1 MGNFLLRRLL
11 LLIPVLWG
19 VATLVFLLLHFI
31 PGDPVDLMLGD
42 SALGTDRETLRDQL
56 GLNDPLIVQ
65 YLRYFGDLLQGDW
78 GTSLFSKKPV
88 FEEIM
93 ERVPA
98 TMELMLGAMVVTILV
113 AMPLGLIAAVNKS
126 TWIDQGA
133 MIFSLLGVS
142 IPNFWLGPMLI
153 LLFSIHF
160 DLLPVNER
168 GGLEHLILPALTL
181 GTSLASILA
190 RITRS
195 SVVETLQAEYIRTAR
210 SKGISELRIL
220 FRHALRNALIPIV
233 TVIGLQVGVLLSGAI
248 ITEAIFDW
256 PGLGNLLISAINSRN
271 YPLVQ
276 GCVLFIAGSYVMV
289 NLVIDLLYACLLY
302 TSDAADE

>member
-56 GLNDPLIVQ
+56 GLNDPLIFQ

-113 AMPLGLIAAVNKS
+113 AMPLGLIAAVNKG

-289 NLVIDLLYACLLY
+289 NLVIDLLYAYLDPRIRL
-302 TSDAADE
+302 S

>member
-1 MGNFLLRRLL
+1 LGNFLLRRIL

-31 PGDPVDLMLGD
+31 PGDPVDMMLGD
-42 SALGTDRETLRDQL
+42 SALGTDREILRDQL

-113 AMPLGLIAAVNKS
+113 AMPLGLIAAVNKG

-276 GCVLFIAGSYVMV
+276 GCVLFIAGSYVIV
-289 NLVIDLLYACLLY
+289 NLVIDLLYAYLDPRIRL
-302 TSDAADE
+302 S

>member
-31 PGDPVDLMLGD
+31 PGDPIDLMLGD

-56 GLNDPLIVQ
+56 GLNDPLIIQ
-65 YLRYFGDLLQGDW
+65 YIRYFGDLLQGDW

-98 TMELMLGAMVVTILV
+98 TMELMFGAMVVTILV
-113 AMPLGLIAAVNKS
+113 AMPLGLIAAVNKG

-210 SKGISELRIL
+210 SKGISELQIL

-289 NLVIDLLYACLLY
+289 NLVIDLLYAYLDPRIRL
-302 TSDAADE
+302 S

>member
-1 MGNFLLRRLL
+1 MGNFLLRRLI

-98 TMELMLGAMVVTILV
+98 TMELMFGAMVVTILV
-113 AMPLGLIAAVNKS
+113 AMPLGLIAAVNKG

-142 IPNFWLGPMLI
+142 LPNFWLGPMLI

-289 NLVIDLLYACLLY
+289 NLVIDLVYAYLDPRIRL
-302 TSDAADE
+302 S

>member
-65 YLRYFGDLLQGDW
+65 YLRYFGDLLLGDW

-98 TMELMLGAMVVTILV
+98 SMELMLGAMVVTILV
-113 AMPLGLIAAVNKS
+113 AMPLGLIAAVNKGS
-126 TWIDQGA
+126 WIDQGA

-289 NLVIDLLYACLLY
+289 NLIIDLLYAYLDPRIRL
-302 TSDAADE
+302 S

>member
-56 GLNDPLIVQ
+56 GLNDPLFVQ

-78 GTSLFSKKPV
+78 GTSLFSKKQV

-98 TMELMLGAMVVTILV
+98 TMELMFGAMVVTILV
-113 AMPLGLIAAVNKS
+113 AMPLGLIAAVNKG

-210 SKGISELRIL
+210 SNGISELRIL

-289 NLVIDLLYACLLY
+289 NLVIDLLYAYLDPRIRL
-302 TSDAADE
+302 S

>member
-1 MGNFLLRRLL
+1 LGNFLLRRLL

-56 GLNDPLIVQ
+56 GLKDPLIVQ

-98 TMELMLGAMVVTILV
+98 TMELMFGAMVVTILV
-113 AMPLGLIAAVNKS
+113 AMPLGLIAAVNKG

-289 NLVIDLLYACLLY
+289 NLVIDLLYAYLDPRIRL
-302 TSDAADE
+302 S

>member
-98 TMELMLGAMVVTILV
+98 TMELMLGAIVVTILV
-113 AMPLGLIAAVNKS
+113 AMPLGLIAAVNKG

-233 TVIGLQVGVLLSGAI
+233 TVIGLQVGVLSSGAI

-289 NLVIDLLYACLLY
+289 NLVIDLLYAYLDPRIRL
-302 TSDAADE
+302 S

>member
-31 PGDPVDLMLGD
+31 PGDPIDLMLGD
-42 SALGTDRETLRDQL
+42 SALGTDREILRDQL
-56 GLNDPLIVQ
+56 GLNDPLIIQ
-65 YLRYFGDLLQGDW
+65 YIRYFGDLLQGDW

-98 TMELMLGAMVVTILV
+98 TMELMFGAMVVTILV
-113 AMPLGLIAAVNKS
+113 AMPLGLIAAVKKG
-126 TWIDQGA
+126 TWIDQGS

-220 FRHALRNALIPIV
+220 LRHALRNALIPIV
-233 TVIGLQVGVLLSGAI
+233 TVIGLQIGVLLSGAI

-289 NLVIDLLYACLLY
+289 NLLIDLLYAYLDPRIRL
-302 TSDAADE
+302 S

>member
-56 GLNDPLIVQ
+56 GLNDPLIIQ

-98 TMELMLGAMVVTILV
+98 TMELMFGAMVVTILV
-113 AMPLGLIAAVNKS
+113 AMPLGLIAAVNKG

-289 NLVIDLLYACLLY
+289 NLVIDLLYAYLDPRIRL
-302 TSDAADE
+302 S

>member
-65 YLRYFGDLLQGDW
+65 YLRYFGNLLLGDW

-98 TMELMLGAMVVTILV
+98 TMELMIGAMVVTILV
-113 AMPLGLIAAVNKS
+113 AMPLGLIAAVNKGS
-126 TWIDQGA
+126 WIDQGA

-289 NLVIDLLYACLLY
+289 NLIIDLLYAYLDPRIRL
-302 TSDAADE
+302 S

>member
-56 GLNDPLIVQ
+56 GLNEPLIVQ

-98 TMELMLGAMVVTILV
+98 TMELMFGAMVVTILV
-113 AMPLGLIAAVNKS
+113 AMPLGLIAAVNKG

-289 NLVIDLLYACLLY
+289 NLVIDLLYAYLDPRIRL
-302 TSDAADE
+302 S

>member
-1 MGNFLLRRLL
+1 LGNFLLRRIL

-113 AMPLGLIAAVNKS
+113 AMPLGLIAAVNKG

-289 NLVIDLLYACLLY
+289 NLVIDLLYAYLDPRIRL
-302 TSDAADE
+302 S

>member
-56 GLNDPLIVQ
+56 GLNDPLVVQ

-98 TMELMLGAMVVTILV
+98 TMELMFGAMVVTILV
-113 AMPLGLIAAVNKS
+113 AMPLGLIAAVNKGS
-126 TWIDQGA
+126 WIDQGA

-160 DLLPVNER
+160 DLLPVNE
-168 GGLEHLILPALTL
+168 
-181 GTSLASILA
+181 
-190 RITRS
+190 
-195 SVVETLQAEYIRTAR
+195 
-210 SKGISELRIL
+210 
-220 FRHALRNALIPIV
+220 
-233 TVIGLQVGVLLSGAI
+233 
-248 ITEAIFDW
+248 
-256 PGLGNLLISAINSRN
+256 
-271 YPLVQ
+271 
-276 GCVLFIAGSYVMV
+276 
-289 NLVIDLLYACLLY
+289 
-302 TSDAADE
+302 

>member
-1 MGNFLLRRLL
+1 LGNFLLRRLL

-98 TMELMLGAMVVTILV
+98 TMELMFGAMVVTILV
-113 AMPLGLIAAVNKS
+113 AMPLGLIAAVNKG

-142 IPNFWLGPMLI
+142 LPNFWLGPMLI

-289 NLVIDLLYACLLY
+289 NLVIDLLYAYLDPRIRL
-302 TSDAADE
+302 S

>member
-1 MGNFLLRRLL
+1 M
-11 LLIPVLWG
+11 
-19 VATLVFLLLHFI
+19 LLHFI
-31 PGDPVDLMLGD
+31 PGDPIDLMLGD
-42 SALGTDRETLRDQL
+42 SALGTDREILRDQL
-56 GLNDPLIVQ
+56 GLNDPLIIQ
-65 YLRYFGDLLQGDW
+65 YIRYFGDLLQGDW

-98 TMELMLGAMVVTILV
+98 TMELMFGAMVVTILV
-113 AMPLGLIAAVNKS
+113 AMPLGLIAAVKKG
-126 TWIDQGA
+126 TWIDQGS

-220 FRHALRNALIPIV
+220 LRHALRNALIPIV
-233 TVIGLQVGVLLSGAI
+233 TVIGLQIGVLLSGAI

-289 NLVIDLLYACLLY
+289 NLVIDLLYAYLDPRIRL
-302 TSDAADE
+302 S

>member
-42 SALGTDRETLRDQL
+42 SALGTDRQTLRDQL

-78 GTSLFSKKPV
+78 GISLFSKKPV

-98 TMELMLGAMVVTILV
+98 TMELMFGAMVVTILV
-113 AMPLGLIAAVNKS
+113 AMPLGLIAAVNKG

-289 NLVIDLLYACLLY
+289 NLVIDLLYAYLDPRIRL
-302 TSDAADE
+302 S

>member
-31 PGDPVDLMLGD
+31 PGDPIDLMLGD

-56 GLNDPLIVQ
+56 GLNDPLIIQ
-65 YLRYFGDLLQGDW
+65 YIRYFGDLLQGDW

-98 TMELMLGAMVVTILV
+98 TMELMFGAMVVTILV
-113 AMPLGLIAAVNKS
+113 AMPLGLIAAVKKG
-126 TWIDQGA
+126 TWIDQGS

-220 FRHALRNALIPIV
+220 LRHALRNALIPIV
-233 TVIGLQVGVLLSGAI
+233 TVIGLQIGVLLSGAI
-248 ITEAIFDW
+248 ITESIFDW

-276 GCVLFIAGSYVMV
+276 GCVLFIAGSYVIV
-289 NLVIDLLYACLLY
+289 NLVIDLLYAYLDPRIRLL
-302 TSDAADE
+302 

>member
-1 MGNFLLRRLL
+1 MLRRLL

-42 SALGTDRETLRDQL
+42 SALGTDRETLRNQL

-98 TMELMLGAMVVTILV
+98 TMELMFGAMVVTILV
-113 AMPLGLIAAVNKS
+113 AMPLGLIAAVNKG

-142 IPNFWLGPMLI
+142 LPNFWLGPMLI
-153 LLFSIHF
+153 LLLSIHF

-289 NLVIDLLYACLLY
+289 NLVIDLLYAYLDPRIRL
-302 TSDAADE
+302 S

>member
-1 MGNFLLRRLL
+1 MGSFLLRRLL

-31 PGDPVDLMLGD
+31 PGDPVDLLLGD
-42 SALGTDRETLRDQL
+42 SALGTDRETLRDQM

-88 FEEIM
+88 FDEIL

-98 TMELMLGAMVVTILV
+98 SMELMFGAMVVTILV
-113 AMPLGLIAAVNKS
+113 AMPLGLIAAVNKGS
-126 TWIDQGA
+126 WIDQGA

-195 SVVETLQAEYIRTAR
+195 SVVETLETEYIRTAR

-289 NLVIDLLYACLLY
+289 NLVIDLLYAYLDPRIRL
-302 TSDAADE
+302 S

>member
-42 SALGTDRETLRDQL
+42 SALGTDREILRDQL

-113 AMPLGLIAAVNKS
+113 AMPLGLIAAVNKG

-160 DLLPVNER
+160 DLFPVNER

-289 NLVIDLLYACLLY
+289 NLVIDLLYAYLDPRIRL
-302 TSDAADE
+302 S

>member
-1 MGNFLLRRLL
+1 
-11 LLIPVLWG
+11 
-19 VATLVFLLLHFI
+19 
-31 PGDPVDLMLGD
+31 
-42 SALGTDRETLRDQL
+42 
-56 GLNDPLIVQ
+56 
-65 YLRYFGDLLQGDW
+65 
-78 GTSLFSKKPV
+78 
-88 FEEIM
+88 M

-113 AMPLGLIAAVNKS
+113 AMPLGLIAAVNKG

-210 SKGISELRIL
+210 IK
-220 FRHALRNALIPIV
+220 RHLGTTNS
-233 TVIGLQVGVLLSGAI
+233 LSTCAPKCSYPNRHG
-248 ITEAIFDW
+248 DW
-256 PGLGNLLISAINSRN
+256 PTSRGIIEWGD
-271 YPLVQ
+271 YHRSHL
-276 GCVLFIAGSYVMV
+276 
-289 NLVIDLLYACLLY
+289 
-302 TSDAADE
+302 

>member
-1 MGNFLLRRLL
+1 MLAFLLRRLL

-19 VATLVFLLLHFI
+19 VASLVFLLLHLI

-42 SALGTDRETLRDQL
+42 SALGADREALRTQL
-56 GLNDPLIVQ
+56 GLNDSLHTQ
-65 YLRYFGDLLQGDW
+65 YLRYFSDLLQGDW
-78 GTSLFSKKPV
+78 GTSLFSKRPV
-88 FEEIM
+88 WEEIQ
-93 ERVPA
+93 ERLPA
-98 TMELMLGAMVVTILV
+98 TLELMLGAMVVTVVL
-113 AMPLGLIAAVNKS
+113 ALPLGLLAAVRKG
-126 TWIDQGA
+126 TWVDQGA
-133 MIFSLLGVS
+133 MVFSLLGVS
-142 IPNFWLGPMLI
+142 LPNFWLGPMLI
-153 LLFSIHF
+153 LLFSIHL
-160 DLLPVNER
+160 DWLPVNER

-195 SVVETLQAEYIRTAR
+195 SVIETLQAEYIRTAR
-210 SKGISELRIL
+210 SKGLSEGRIL
-220 FRHALRNALIPIV
+220 FRHALRNAMIPIV

-289 NLVIDLLYACLLY
+289 NLVIDLLYAYLDPRIRL
-302 TSDAADE
+302 S

>member
-56 GLNDPLIVQ
+56 GLNEPLIAQ

-98 TMELMLGAMVVTILV
+98 TMELMFGAMVVTILV
-113 AMPLGLIAAVNKS
+113 AMPLGLIAAVNKG

-142 IPNFWLGPMLI
+142 LPNFWLGPMLI
-153 LLFSIHF
+153 LLLSIHF

-289 NLVIDLLYACLLY
+289 NLVIDLLYAYLDPRIRL
-302 TSDAADE
+302 S

>member
-31 PGDPVDLMLGD
+31 PGDPIDLMLGD

-56 GLNDPLIVQ
+56 GLNDPLIIQ
-65 YLRYFGDLLQGDW
+65 YIRYFGDLLQGDW

-98 TMELMLGAMVVTILV
+98 TMELMFGAMVVTILV
-113 AMPLGLIAAVNKS
+113 AMPLGLIAAVNKG

-142 IPNFWLGPMLI
+142 LPNFWLGPMLI
-153 LLFSIHF
+153 LLLSIHF

-289 NLVIDLLYACLLY
+289 NLVIDLLYAYLDPRIRL
-302 TSDAADE
+302 S

>member
-42 SALGTDRETLRDQL
+42 SALGTDRETLRNQL

-98 TMELMLGAMVVTILV
+98 TMELMFGAMVVTILV
-113 AMPLGLIAAVNKS
+113 AMPLGLIAAVNKG

-142 IPNFWLGPMLI
+142 LPNFWLGPMLI
-153 LLFSIHF
+153 LLLSIHF

-289 NLVIDLLYACLLY
+289 NLVVDLLYAYLDPRIRL
-302 TSDAADE
+302 S

>member
-1 MGNFLLRRLL
+1 MGSFLLRRLL

-31 PGDPVDLMLGD
+31 PGDPVDLLLGD
-42 SALGTDRETLRDQL
+42 SALGTDRETLRDQM

-88 FEEIM
+88 FDEIM

-98 TMELMLGAMVVTILV
+98 SMELMFGAMVVTILV
-113 AMPLGLIAAVNKS
+113 AMPLGLIAAVNKGS
-126 TWIDQGA
+126 WIDQGA

-195 SVVETLQAEYIRTAR
+195 SVVETLETEYIRTAR

-289 NLVIDLLYACLLY
+289 NLVIDLLYAYLDPRIRL
-302 TSDAADE
+302 S

>member
-42 SALGTDRETLRDQL
+42 SALGTDREILRDQL

-113 AMPLGLIAAVNKS
+113 AMPLGLIAAVNKG

-289 NLVIDLLYACLLY
+289 NLVIDLLYAYLDPRIRL
-302 TSDAADE
+302 S

>member
-1 MGNFLLRRLL
+1 
-11 LLIPVLWG
+11 
-19 VATLVFLLLHFI
+19 
-31 PGDPVDLMLGD
+31 
-42 SALGTDRETLRDQL
+42 
-56 GLNDPLIVQ
+56 
-65 YLRYFGDLLQGDW
+65 
-78 GTSLFSKKPV
+78 
-88 FEEIM
+88 
-93 ERVPA
+93 
-98 TMELMLGAMVVTILV
+98 
-113 AMPLGLIAAVNKS
+113 
-126 TWIDQGA
+126 
-133 MIFSLLGVS
+133 
-142 IPNFWLGPMLI
+142 
-153 LLFSIHF
+153 
-160 DLLPVNER
+160 
-168 GGLEHLILPALTL
+168 
-181 GTSLASILA
+181 LASILA

-289 NLVIDLLYACLLY
+289 NLVIDLLYAYLDPRIRL
-302 TSDAADE
+302 S

>member
-98 TMELMLGAMVVTILV
+98 TMELMFGAMVVTILV
-113 AMPLGLIAAVNKS
+113 AMPLGLIAAVNKG

-142 IPNFWLGPMLI
+142 LPNFWLGPMLI
-153 LLFSIHF
+153 LLLSIHF

-289 NLVIDLLYACLLY
+289 NLVIDLLYAYLDPRIRL
-302 TSDAADE
+302 S

>member
-98 TMELMLGAMVVTILV
+98 TMELMLGAMVVTILS
-113 AMPLGLIAAVNKS
+113 AMPLGLIAAVNKG

-289 NLVIDLLYACLLY
+289 NLVIDLLYAYLDPRIRL
-302 TSDAADE
+302 S

>member
-1 MGNFLLRRLL
+1 M
-11 LLIPVLWG
+11 
-19 VATLVFLLLHFI
+19 
-31 PGDPVDLMLGD
+31 
-42 SALGTDRETLRDQL
+42 
-56 GLNDPLIVQ
+56 
-65 YLRYFGDLLQGDW
+65 
-78 GTSLFSKKPV
+78 
-88 FEEIM
+88 
-93 ERVPA
+93 
-98 TMELMLGAMVVTILV
+98 
-113 AMPLGLIAAVNKS
+113 
-126 TWIDQGA
+126 
-133 MIFSLLGVS
+133 
-142 IPNFWLGPMLI
+142 
-153 LLFSIHF
+153 
-160 DLLPVNER
+160 
-168 GGLEHLILPALTL
+168 TL

-195 SVVETLQAEYIRTAR
+195 SVVETLETEYIRTAR

-289 NLVIDLLYACLLY
+289 NLVIDLLYAYLDPRIRL
-302 TSDAADE
+302 S

>member
-56 GLNDPLIVQ
+56 GLNDPLIIQ
-65 YLRYFGDLLQGDW
+65 YFRYFGDLLQGDW

-98 TMELMLGAMVVTILV
+98 TMELMLGAIVVTILV
-113 AMPLGLIAAVNKS
+113 AMPLGLIAAVNKG

-168 GGLEHLILPALTL
+168 GGLEHGSAHDPKACALSCGGAFALLRFRAAALSPQWEAPLQYQRWICYRHPAAWAWVTPSRSTRRSTLP
-181 GTSLASILA
+181 
-190 RITRS
+190 
-195 SVVETLQAEYIRTAR
+195 
-210 SKGISELRIL
+210 
-220 FRHALRNALIPIV
+220 
-233 TVIGLQVGVLLSGAI
+233 
-248 ITEAIFDW
+248 
-256 PGLGNLLISAINSRN
+256 
-271 YPLVQ
+271 
-276 GCVLFIAGSYVMV
+276 
-289 NLVIDLLYACLLY
+289 
-302 TSDAADE
+302 

>member
-113 AMPLGLIAAVNKS
+113 AMPLGLIAAVNKG

-220 FRHALRNALIPIV
+220 FRHALRNALVPIV

-289 NLVIDLLYACLLY
+289 NLVIDLLYAYLDPRIRL
-302 TSDAADE
+302 S

>member
-98 TMELMLGAMVVTILV
+98 TMELMFGAMVVTILV
-113 AMPLGLIAAVNKS
+113 AMPLGLIAAVNKG

-220 FRHALRNALIPIV
+220 FRHAVRNALIPIV

-289 NLVIDLLYACLLY
+289 NLVIDLLYAYLDPRIRL
-302 TSDAADE
+302 S

>member
-19 VATLVFLLLHFI
+19 VASLGFLLLHFI

-42 SALGTDRETLRDQL
+42 SALGTDREILRDQL

-98 TMELMLGAMVVTILV
+98 TMELMLGAIVVTILV
-113 AMPLGLIAAVNKS
+113 AMPLGLIAAVNKG

-289 NLVIDLLYACLLY
+289 NLVIDLLYAYLDPRIRL
-302 TSDAADE
+302 S

>member
-42 SALGTDRETLRDQL
+42 SALGTDREILRDQL

-65 YLRYFGDLLQGDW
+65 YLRYFGDLLLGDW

-113 AMPLGLIAAVNKS
+113 AMPLGLIAAVNKG

-153 LLFSIHF
+153 LLFSINF

-289 NLVIDLLYACLLY
+289 NLVIDLLYAYLDPRIRL
-302 TSDAADE
+302 S

>member
-98 TMELMLGAMVVTILV
+98 TMELMFGAMVVTILV
-113 AMPLGLIAAVNKS
+113 AMPLGLIAAVSKG

-289 NLVIDLLYACLLY
+289 NLVIDLLYAYLDPRIRL
-302 TSDAADE
+302 S

>member
-31 PGDPVDLMLGD
+31 PGDPIDLMLGD

-56 GLNDPLIVQ
+56 GLNDPLIIQ
-65 YLRYFGDLLQGDW
+65 YIRYFGDLLQGDW

-98 TMELMLGAMVVTILV
+98 TMELMFGAMVVTILV
-113 AMPLGLIAAVNKS
+113 AMPLGLIAAVKKG
-126 TWIDQGA
+126 TWIDQGS

-210 SKGISELRIL
+210 SKGISELQIL

-233 TVIGLQVGVLLSGAI
+233 TVIGLQIGVLLSGAI

-289 NLVIDLLYACLLY
+289 NLVIDLLYAYLDPRIRL
-302 TSDAADE
+302 S